1 MEVTRPYEKK
11 IKPYLITGLI
21 LGLITFNFLNFIMSY
36 QKQTHDSLNILLYQ
50 EETYLVYLRTFYMY
64 IFRFYPYSF
73 LGGLFVFLACMMGY
87 TYNNDKGIYRL
98 NEEHGSARYSTKKE
112 MEKYADTDD
121 DKNMV
126 ISENVKMGLW
136 NKRLPHNVQKNK
148 HVCVI
153 GDSGSSKTLGFI
165 KPNIMQMAGSFLCT
179 DPKGLIV
186 HEVGQMLEDNGY
198 KIKVFDLNTLKNSDQ
213 FNVFDYI
220 KTETDVDRVLEQ
232 ITEGTKKSDK
242 TGEDFWIHAEAIF
255 IRSMIAFLWFDSR
268 LNGYKANLS
277 MIADMVRLAKAPNK
291 KSKPP
296 IDSWFEE
303 LEKKI
308 PGNYA
313 TKQWRLFEQSFD
325 GETRASVT
333 AIAAARYSVFDH
345 EEVKNL
351 VIRDTMDIESWLDEK
366 TAVFISIPETN
377 SAYNFLASIF
387 ISTAMETLRFK
398 IDSVQTGETKL
409 KEGQKLLFFQFFIDE
424 FANIGRIP
432 NIDKALATFRSR
444 NMGIVIVLQA
454 LAQLKAMYK
463 DNWASLINNCATL
476 LFLGG
481 DEKDTTEYL
490 SKRIGKQT
498 INIRNRTKSKGRNG
512 GSENH
517 NKMARD
523 LLTPD
528 EIGRL
533 GGDECLV
540 FITKEHVFRDKKA
553 LAFNHKRAN
562 ELANDYT
569 DKQRWYE
576 YKRYKNEIEE
586 ITANV
591 NFEDLGFIE

>member
-1 MEVTRPYEKK
+1 MEVKRPYAKR
-11 IKPYLITGLI
+11 IKPYLIAGLI
-21 LGLITFNFLNFIMSY
+21 LGFVVFNFINFIISY
-36 QKQTHDSLNILLYQ
+36 QKQIGMNLSLLLL
-50 EETYLVYLRTFYMY
+50 EEDTYLNYLKTFYMY
-64 IFRFYPYSF
+64 LLKFHPFSF
-73 LGGLFVFLACMMGY
+73 LGGLLTFLACLMGY

-98 NEEHGSARYSTKKE
+98 NEEHGSARYATERE
-112 MEKYADTDD
+112 MEKFADTDD
-121 DKNMV
+121 DKNMI
-126 ISENVKMGLW
+126 ISRNVKMGLW
-136 NKRLPHNVQKNK
+136 NNRLPYKVQKNK
-148 HVCVI
+148 HVLVI
-153 GDSGSSKTLGFI
+153 GDSGSSKTLGFV
-165 KPNIMQMAGSFLCT
+165 KPNIMQMNGSFLCT

-186 HEVGQMLEDNGY
+186 HETGKMLEENGY
-198 KIKVFDLNTLKNSDQ
+198 KIKVFDLNTLMNSDQ
-213 FNVFDYI
+213 FNVFKYI
-220 KTETDVDRVLEQ
+220 KKETDVDRVLEQ

-242 TGEDFWIHAEAIF
+242 QEQDFWIQAEAVF
-255 IRSMIAFLWFDSR
+255 VRSMLAFLWFDSH
-268 LNGYKANLS
+268 LNGYKADIT
-277 MIADMVRLAKAPNK
+277 MIADMIRLSKAPNR

-296 IDSWFEE
+296 IDSWFDE
-303 LEKKI
+303 LEEKI

-345 EEVKNL
+345 QEVKNL
-351 VIRDTMDIESWLDEK
+351 VSRDTMDIESWIDEK

-387 ISTAMETLRFK
+387 ISTVMETLRFK
-398 IDSVQTGETKL
+398 IDSVMTGATKL

-432 NIDKALATFRSR
+432 NIDKALATYRSR
-444 NMGIVIVLQA
+444 NMGICIMLQA

-463 DNWASLINNCATL
+463 DDWASIVNNCATL

-481 DEKDTTEYL
+481 DEKETTEYL

-512 GSENH
+512 GSESH

-533 GGDECLV
+533 EGDECLV
-540 FITKEHVFRDKKA
+540 FITKEHVFRDKKL
-553 LAFNHKRAN
+553 LAFQHKRAD
-562 ELANDYT
+562 EIADDYEH
-569 DKQRWYE
+569 DNWYV
-576 YKRYKNEIEE
+576 YKRYKDEIEE
-586 ITANV
+586 IEDNV
-591 NFEDLGFIE
+591 IFEDIGFIA

>member
-36 QKQTHDSLNILLYQ
+36 QKQTNDNLNILLYQ
-50 EETYLVYLRTFYMY
+50 EETYLVYLQTFYMY

-73 LGGLFVFLACMMGY
+73 LGGLFVFLACLMGY
-87 TYNNDKGIYRL
+87 TYNNDKGIYRM

-121 DKNMV
+121 DKNMI

-179 DPKGLIV
+179 DPKGLLV
-186 HEVGQMLEDNGY
+186 HETGQMLEDNGY
-198 KIKVFDLNTLKNSDQ
+198 KIKVFDLNTLMNSDQ
-213 FNVFDYI
+213 FNVFKYI
-220 KTETDVDRVLEQ
+220 KKETDVDRVLEQ
-232 ITEGTKKSDK
+232 ITEGTKKSENK
-242 TGEDFWIHAEAIF
+242 GEDFWIHAEAIF
-255 IRSMIAFLWFDSR
+255 VRSMLAFLWFDSH
-268 LNGYKANLS
+268 LNGYKADIT
-277 MIADMVRLAKAPNK
+277 MIADMIRLAKAPK
-291 KSKPP
+291 KNAKPP

-345 EEVKNL
+345 EDVKNL
-351 VIRDTMDIESWLDEK
+351 VSRDTMDIESWLDEK
-366 TAVFISIPETN
+366 TAVFIAIPETN

-387 ISTAMETLRFK
+387 IATVMETLRFK
-398 IDSVQTGETKL
+398 IDGVQTGAIKL
-409 KEGQKLLFFQFFIDE
+409 KEGQKLLFFQFFFDE
-424 FANIGRIP
+424 LRNIGRIP
-432 NIDKALATFRSR
+432 NIDKSLATLRSR

-463 DNWASLINNCATL
+463 DEWAALVNNCATL

-512 GSENH
+512 GSENQS
-517 NKMARD
+517 KMARD

-553 LAFNHKRAN
+553 LAFNHKRAK
-562 ELANDYT
+562 ELADDYT
-569 DKQRWYE
+569 DERWYE
-576 YKRYKNEIEE
+576 YKRYKDEIEE
-586 ITANV
+586 MKANV
-591 NFEDLGFIE
+591 NFEDIGFIE